1 MLHSYGQLGPIA
13 TSSSYRQQ
21 ITNSVP
27 AVTTYTGVATGTAY
41 PQIPQYINGN
51 GARSGLQG
59 GHAVV
64 NTNNGF
70 GGYGHY

>member
-1 MLHSYGQLGPIA
+1 MFLSYGQPGPIA

-27 AVTTYTGVATGTAY
+27 AVTTYAGVAAGTAY
-41 PQIPQYINGN
+41 PQYVNGN
-51 GARSGLQG
+51 GAGSGLQG
-59 GHAVV
+59 GHAIV